1 MKNHTRIYFEFFG
14 YDESDFILCEI
25 PGCGKQAVDI
35 CHIDAKGMGG
45 DPQGK
50 KDVIENLM
58 AKCRE
63 HHVQYGDLPEFF
75 DFLYAVHR
83 KVMESFK
90 PLFKRITE

>member
-14 YDESDFILCEI
+14 YDESDWIMCEI
-25 PGCGKQAVDI
+25 PGCGNQAVDI
-35 CHIDAKGMGG
+35 AHIDARGMGG

-58 AKCRE
+58 AKCRLC
-63 HHVQYGDLPEFF
+63 HIKYGDLPEFF
-75 DFLYAVHR
+75 EFLYSVHR